1 MAAMGAIFNPPAKMT
16 AAVQAGLFNARKRN
30 KLDTALVNSAIAP
43 AWGTIIFPA
52 NPSNNDTITI
62 GGTVITFVTGTP
74 SGAQVKIGGSLGATL
89 TALLVYLAANPI
101 ASANVSGGGVS
112 LLVQSVKPAD
122 TTVTLAAS
130 AATVSGANLVPQQVN
145 ARLNANNIPV
155 LP

>member
-1 MAAMGAIFNPPAKMT
+1 MGAFFNPPAKMT

-30 KLDTALVNSAIAP
+30 KLATAVVNSVVAP
-43 AWGTIIFPA
+43 AYGTIFFPA

-62 GGTVITFVTGTP
+62 GGTVITFVSGTP
-74 SGAQVKIGGSLGATL
+74 SGAQVKIGAT
-89 TALLVYLAANPI
+89 TASTLVALFVYLAANPLSN
-101 ASANVSGGGVS
+101 ATVSGGGQS
-112 LLVQSVKPAD
+112 LLVQSIKPAD

-145 ARLNANNIPV
+145 ARQNVNNLTV